1 MPNPEEPKTSET
13 DSAIERQSNRKAA
26 DRKSFHTRQ
35 MSQKALSL
43 AAFDPDP
50 PVELGN
56 LQRFDGLILSLLQAR
71 GYNQT
76 GMPSGA
82 PRKSARVRKMAHK
95 IGEKNG
101 LSDAEIKIL
110 AARIGWLQRNDFRW
124 EARNGYDSILALKPS
139 KPKAAKG
146 APKAAGSKG
155 RTAAAAQAAPHVSVA
170 MPAPVEHPDRHQ
182 AAPAESS
189 GDATLFG
196 FEAPVSQPRAQADY
210 NDVSPVQGSSSG
222 QRDRFVGWPGNP
234 TQWAEWSDRIRKAK
248 PKGAPMT
255 PPKPKTFAKQFPVEK
270 ARSFLFLIA
279 TDKPVDRLVEA
290 GLLLRDDRT
299 QLHQA
304 LTHSDRARDDILDAF
319 AHLGIDLEP

>member
-1 MPNPEEPKTSET
+1 MTNPNGSKPSKNNATVQT
-13 DSAIERQSNRKAA
+13 QSNRTDAK
-26 DRKSFHTRQ
+26 RREFHAFQ
-35 MSQKALSL
+35 MREKHVNL
-43 AAFDPDP
+43 AALDPDP
-50 PVELGN
+50 PVELAN
-56 LQRFDGLILSLLQAR
+56 LQRFDGTLLSLLEAR
-71 GYNQT
+71 GYNQAD
-76 GMPSGA
+76 MASGA
-82 PRKSARVRKMAHK
+82 LPKSARVQRMAKK
-95 IGEKNG
+95 IGEENH

-110 AARIGWLQRNDFRW
+110 AARIGWLQRNYFRLD
-124 EARNGYDSILALKPS
+124 ARNGYDKILAFGRS

-146 APKAAGSKG
+146 ATKADEPNGS
-155 RTAAAAQAAPHVSVA
+155 TAAAAPAAPHVPVV
-170 MPAPVEHPDRHQ
+170 MPAPVEHPDCHQ
-182 AAPAESS
+182 AAPAEPS

-248 PKGAPMT
+248 PKGAPMA
-255 PPKPKTFAKQFPVEK
+255 PPKPKTFAKEFPVEK
-270 ARSFLFLIA
+270 AASFLFLIA
-279 TDKPVDRLVEA
+279 TDKPVERLVQA
-290 GLLLRDDRT
+290 GLLLRDDRA

>member
-1 MPNPEEPKTSET
+1 MTNPNGSKPSKNNATVQT
-13 DSAIERQSNRKAA
+13 QSNRTDAK
-26 DRKSFHTRQ
+26 RREFHAFQ
-35 MSQKALSL
+35 MREKHVSL
-43 AAFDPDP
+43 AALDPDP

-82 PRKSARVRKMAHK
+82 PRKSVRLRRMAQK
-95 IGEKNG
+95 IAKYDS
-101 LSDAEIKIL
+101 LSDAEIEIL
-110 AARIGWLQRNDFRW
+110 AARIGWLQRNYFRLD
-124 EARNGYDSILALKPS
+124 ARNGYDKILAFGRS

-146 APKAAGSKG
+146 PTKADEPKGSTGGAAP
-155 RTAAAAQAAPHVSVA
+155 AAPHLPVVRS
-170 MPAPVEHPDRHQ
+170 APVEHPDCHQ
-182 AAPAESS
+182 AAPAEPS

-196 FEAPVSQPRAQADY
+196 FEAPVSQPRAQADH
-210 NDVSPVQGSSSG
+210 NSVSPVQGSSSG

-248 PKGAPMT
+248 PKGASIA
-255 PPKPKTFAKQFPVEK
+255 PPKPKTFAKEFPVEK
-270 ARSFLFLIA
+270 AARLLFLIA
-279 TDKPVDRLVEA
+279 TDKPVDMLKQA